1 MILGKGVA
9 EYPLLET
16 TRLQLRILTLQ
27 DVEEVFGHFSDE
39 AVTRFMDIEPCKN
52 LDEAKDIISYH
63 VEDAGCR
70 WGLFDKSDHRLIG
83 TCGYHYLRNI
93 GGEWTAEVGFDL
105 SRRYWGKGYMLE
117 AMREVIRFGFA
128 GTELAT
134 IDATVEPENVR
145 SIHLLGKLGFDR
157 AEELRDGLVYLQL
170 HREGITESSML
181 HHSQ

>member
-9 EYPLLET
+9 EYPSLET

-52 LDEAKDIISYH
+52 L
-63 VEDAGCR
+63 
-70 WGLFDKSDHRLIG
+70 
-83 TCGYHYLRNI
+83 
-93 GGEWTAEVGFDL
+93 
-105 SRRYWGKGYMLE
+105 
-117 AMREVIRFGFA
+117 
-128 GTELAT
+128 ELAT

-157 AEELRDGLVYLQL
+157 AEELRDGLVCFQL
-170 HREGITESSML
+170 HRPSIRES
-181 HHSQ
+181 

>member
-63 VEDAGCR
+63 MEDAGCR
-70 WGLFDKSDHRLIG
+70 WGLFDKS
-83 TCGYHYLRNI
+83 N
-93 GGEWTAEVGFDL
+93 DL
-105 SRRYWGKGYMLE
+105 
-117 AMREVIRFGFA
+117 
-128 GTELAT
+128 
-134 IDATVEPENVR
+134 
-145 SIHLLGKLGFDR
+145 
-157 AEELRDGLVYLQL
+157 
-170 HREGITESSML
+170 
-181 HHSQ
+181 